1 MNELRE
7 RIEKLTRYV
16 PDYEARVGWI
26 ESLMVVDEDEDSDY
40 IKLSDVLDSL
50 HSVEGEKIPKPVVG
64 YWATCEGC
72 GSAVAGMSASHL
84 TGIEVSENIA
94 EWASDGYL
102 VHCSRDQDWSVTMGT
117 CSCPTTKQEGEG

>member
-16 PDYEARVGWI
+16 PDYEAREGWI

-50 HSVEGEKIPKPVVG
+50 HSVEGDDHEFDQPSKDPTITRMRVPSGWIYYAWCIKTDSLVLDSGVFVPFPK
-64 YWATCEGC
+64 
-72 GSAVAGMSASHL
+72 
-84 TGIEVSENIA
+84 
-94 EWASDGYL
+94 
-102 VHCSRDQDWSVTMGT
+102 
-117 CSCPTTKQEGEG
+117 TKQEGEG